1 MSKKKLKSNNSI
13 VSFSVSPE
21 NYERFLSFFEENCID
36 RSKLIEKLI
45 IKHMDTEEKKPS
57 KKK

>member
-1 MSKKKLKSNNSI
+1 MAGKKQSKNSI

-21 NYERFLSFFEENCID
+21 NYDRFLSFFDEHCID

-45 IKHMDTEEKKPS
+45 IQHMDKEEKKKSSS
-57 KKK
+57 K

>member
-1 MSKKKLKSNNSI
+1 MAGKKPKNDNSI

-21 NYERFLSFFEENCID
+21 NYDRFLAFFDEHCID

-45 IKHMDTEEKKPS
+45 IKHMEKEDKKSS
-57 KKK
+57 KK

>member
-1 MSKKKLKSNNSI
+1 MTGKKPKNNNSI

-21 NYERFLSFFEENCID
+21 NYDNFLVFFEEHCID

-45 IKHMDTEEKKPS
+45 IKHMAKENKKSS
-57 KKK
+57 KK